1 MNRFVTT
8 LLLLGYIML
17 VPFCFFGGALMA
29 PMSTMDMGGSPTQ
42 PMNDCGMSMAGCA
55 GSTETG
61 AMGMIAHHVGMYLS
75 ITQTPLVALLAIT
88 MIVVSLFLVTFVV
101 IRQLAGELYASSSL
115 RFNKRVFDKPRNLSK
130 QRLLTWLSRFETSP
144 NFA

>member
-1 MNRFVTT
+1 MKRFIAIS
-8 LLLLGYIML
+8 LLLGYIML

-29 PMSTMDMGGSPTQ
+29 DMSAMDMSGSPMLS
-42 PMNDCGMSMAGCA
+42 MNDCGMSVAGCA
-55 GSTETG
+55 GSTDTG

-88 MIVVSLFLVTFVV
+88 MMVVSLFLVTFVV
-101 IRQLAGELYASSSL
+101 TRQLIGELYTSSPL
-115 RFNKRVFDKPRNLSK
+115 RFNRRVFDKPRNLSK
-130 QRLLTWLSRFETSP
+130 QRLLTWLSLFETSP